1 MPLCEFANKAGWG
14 GADMR
19 GSVHVAPCQCGRRT
33 RCSKDTTRRP
43 RTISDVKDNETRQE
57 GELARG
63 PGPAGVSAAAN
74 YSTRSSI
81 QYIISRY
88 FQCCSQLQYAQ
99 FQSLQ
104 YLEVLPVLQPITV
117 RAPIYNLNSST
128 AANYST
134 QSLYL
139 ASPQGS
145 RYFRR
150 LCEIC
155 QASAAEAPMGD
166 CPHLQYG
173 VSVCV
178 CVWPGNAIGDYF
190 LACSRVTSRR
200 KSNMTV

>member
-1 MPLCEFANKAGWG
+1 MKPDRRESWRGVQG
-14 GADMR
+14 R
-19 GSVHVAPCQCGRRT
+19 PGSVLQPITVRAVRF
-33 RCSKDTTRRP
+33 
-43 RTISDVKDNETRQE
+43 
-57 GELARG
+57 
-63 PGPAGVSAAAN
+63 
-74 YSTRSSI
+74 ST
-81 QYIISRY
+81 YITSRY

-99 FQSLQ
+99 FQSLH
-104 YLEVLPVLQPITV
+104 YLEVLSVLQPITV
-117 RAPIYNLNSST
+117 RAPIYYLISSA